1 MKIIRVLTHFFS
13 QYGHCQTYKLPCGE
27 FELSQ
32 DPETEGREAL
42 EKYKLS
48 DDYGYF
54 LEVDLLYPSK
64 LHDQHPHFENPLGEY
79 IKYEYILSK
88 SHNLFAYL
96 YTTAP
101 YMSVI
106 QYDDL
111 SEESKEMLAKTGKKG
126 ENYKAKKLLNDFK

>member
-1 MKIIRVLTHFFS
+1 MS
-13 QYGHCQTYKLPCGE
+13 CQFIYI
-27 FELSQ
+27 
-32 DPETEGREAL
+32 
-42 EKYKLS
+42 
-48 DDYGYF
+48 F
-54 LEVDLLYPSK
+54 LLISVSY
-64 LHDQHPHFENPLGEY
+64 QHAHFENPLGEY